1 MLVKIL
7 IRALALAAVFAF
19 TAVGTAEASTEIDV
33 TRAFCPGE
41 GDEPSGPSTFCPG
54 EGDEPSGPSTFCPG
68 EGDEPSG
75 PST

>member
-1 MLVKIL
+1 MLAKTF
-7 IRALALAAVFAF
+7 IRTLALIAVFAF
-19 TAVGTAEASTEIDV
+19 AAVGTAEAG
-33 TRAFCPGE
+33 AFCPGE
-41 GDEPSGPSTFCPG
+41 GDEPSGPTTFCPG